1 MITCKT
7 KKADEETENIKN
19 IRAGFVYRIKRSQ
32 LGGSF
37 AARKGHHPL
46 LPFLII
52 AVLFLI
58 TVLLVTILFVVT
70 IVICLARFFGAAGR
84 LAWVA

>member
-1 MITCKT
+1 MHQNQPTPKMITRKT

-19 IRAGFVYRIKRSQ
+19 IKAGFVYRIKRSQ

-37 AARKGHHPL
+37 AARHPL
-46 LPFLII
+46 LPFLVI

-58 TVLLVTILFVVT
+58 TVLLVAIF
-70 IVICLARFFGAAGR
+70 
-84 LAWVA
+84 